1 MMRALLCLCLLLAF
15 SPGQASPPSTDADV
29 ADAVDFA
36 PPLDA
41 VVPDLIFSGSGSAG
55 ESPVAL
61 QQLLARRPTLLTF
74 AWFECANLCGLT
86 LNALAD
92 SSARLPADAL
102 QDFQIVVVSLDAAA
116 GPEQARQQ
124 QHDLARRYPDAGI
137 ERRWHFLTGDAEVI
151 EDLADAIGYHFL
163 YDQRKEQFAHPAG
176 IVALSRDARIVDYRA
191 GVNYRASDIAGLLR
205 AASGGTPSTSRP
217 NPVLLLCYDYDPNS
231 GRYSLAIM
239 KVLRLTAVTAL
250 LVIAAAML
258 YWQRRGRRGVK

>member
-1 MMRALLCLCLLLAF
+1 MMRALLSLCLLLVF
-15 SPGQASPPSTDADV
+15 SPGQAAPPRTDADV

-36 PPLDA
+36 PPLDT
-41 VVPDLIFSGSGSAG
+41 VVPDLIFSGSGTAG

-102 QDFQIVVVSLDAAA
+102 QDFQIVVVSLDGAA
-116 GPEQARQQ
+116 GPDQARQQ
-124 QHDLARRYPDAGI
+124 QRELARRYPDAGI
-137 ERRWHFLTGDAEVI
+137 ARRWHFLTGDTEVI
-151 EDLADAIGYHFL
+151 KELANAVGYRFL

-176 IVALSRDARIVDYRA
+176 IVALSRDGRIVDYQA
-191 GVNYRASDIAGLLR
+191 GVNYRARNIENLLQVAR
-205 AASGGTPSTSRP
+205 GGTPSAPDP
-217 NPVLLLCYDYDPNS
+217 NPILLLCYDYDPNS

-239 KVLRLTAVTAL
+239 KVLRLTAVISL
-250 LVIAAAML
+250 LVIAGAML
-258 YWQRRGRRGVK
+258 YWQRKGRRGAK